1 MSVYV
6 PQSPLYKNT
15 AGKLVPKFDIRPARK
30 FGNPV
35 ELLSPNAK
43 PFDLGPIIEELY
55 EKLETFNETDYIICI
70 GNPIILATTVAVASD
85 VSNGRVRMLQW
96 HGRRKE
102 YIPVEMD
109 LGFTSDAE

>member
-6 PQSPLYKNT
+6 PQSPLFKNNS
-15 AGKLVPKFDIRPARK
+15 GKLVPKFDLRPARK
-30 FGNPV
+30 HGGIV

-43 PFDLGPIIEELY
+43 PFTLGPLIEELY
-55 EKLETFNETDYIICI
+55 NKLATFNETDFIICI

-85 VSNGRVRMLQW
+85 VADGKVNMLQW

-109 LGFTSDAE
+109 LGFTSDPD